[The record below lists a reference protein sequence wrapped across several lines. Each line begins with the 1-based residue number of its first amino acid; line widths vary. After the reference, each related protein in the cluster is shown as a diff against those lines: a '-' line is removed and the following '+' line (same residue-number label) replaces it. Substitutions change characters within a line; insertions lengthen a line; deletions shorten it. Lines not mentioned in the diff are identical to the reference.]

1 MRWRPL
7 IVNIVGYDVAWF
19 GCVVGAAF
27 GFAWAGIALA
37 AANVAWH
44 LRVSPVVRTE
54 AVVVFGGALVGV
66 SADALMVLAGVY
78 EYRPRP
84 EGLSLE
90 FLALFFAMW
99 ASFGTTMRI
108 AMRFAWRRWWAGALL
123 GLIGGP
129 LAYLAAAK
137 IGAVTL
143 PEGGAVWGSLLVIG
157 AAYGVLTPAWVEW
170 ARRAFSAPAQDG
182 GGA

>member
-7 IVNIVGYDVAWF
+7 ILNIVGYDVAWF

-27 GFAWAGIALA
+27 GYAWAGIALA
-37 AANVAWH
+37 AANVALHMRW
-44 LRVSPVVRTE
+44 SPVVRRE
-54 AVVVFGGALVGV
+54 AALVFGGALVGV
-66 SADALMVLAGVY
+66 SADALMVVTGVY

-84 EGLSLE
+84 DGLSLE

-108 AMRFAWRRWWAGALL
+108 AMRFAWRRPWAGALL
-123 GLIGGP
+123 GLLGGP

-137 IGAVTL
+137 IGTITL
-143 PEGGAVWGSLLVIG
+143 PEGAAMWRSLAVIG
-157 AAYGVLTPAWVEW
+157 VVYGVLTPVWVEW
-170 ARRAFSAPAQDG
+170 ARRMFSGTGRAA
-182 GGA
+182 